1 MLCSATYSKHKD
13 RLHVTYALAAPLL
26 RRPPGWISSSGSPS
40 ASLHGGSLTGSTS
53 CAGRTFLTYFLFGF
67 PFSCC
72 KVFETPSSSA
82 GRSPSAAVA
91 FLAGVFLAG
100 VFLAGVL
107 FIGVFLALTAFLG
120 VSSEIFSSDSSG
132 ALSLASISPSAAC
145 SVASVAFP
153 LLAGVLFEAALPLPL
168 PPELFLCSFCWALRS
183 LVASSVS

>member
-1 MLCSATYSKHKD
+1 MLWRKTYSKLKD
-13 RLHVTYALAAPLL
+13 RLHVTHALAAPLL

-53 CAGRTFLTYFLFGF
+53 CTGRFLTYFLFGF

-82 GRSPSAAVA
+82 GRSPSAAVV

-107 FIGVFLALTAFLG
+107 FVGVFLALTGFLG
-120 VSSEIFSSDSSG
+120 VSSEILSSDSLG
-132 ALSLASISPSAAC
+132 VLSLASNSPSAAC
-145 SVASVAFP
+145 SAALVAFP
-153 LLAGVLFEAALPLPL
+153 LLAGVLFKAALPR
-168 PPELFLCSFCWALRS
+168 PPELFLCGLRLALCS